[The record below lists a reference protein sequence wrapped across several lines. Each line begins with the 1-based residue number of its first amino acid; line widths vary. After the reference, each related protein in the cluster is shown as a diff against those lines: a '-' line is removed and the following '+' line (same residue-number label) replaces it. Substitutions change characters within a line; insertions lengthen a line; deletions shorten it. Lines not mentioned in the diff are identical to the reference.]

1 MNGLRLSRSRQIKAR
16 IFEVPGCG
24 GFLMTQPADDLERY
38 YTPGSEIETFD
49 DPDELARKIGHYLA
63 HPEERDRIALAG
75 YARTRAE
82 HTYEIRFSQLLEAA
96 NRLRKQETGGEKAV
110 AVSNSVLVS
119 EDFKKL
125 ELRHQT
131 NFGLRLLRSLLTIP
145 CCLVWGKQRGPRAA
159 RRILFEVSWRL
170 CGETTYSAA
179 SWPGRIFYMES

>member
-1 MNGLRLSRSRQIKAR
+1 MRNSFISLNFGDSGVTMNGLRLSRSRQIKAR

-82 HTYEIRFSQLLEAA
+82 HTYEIRFSQLLEAQTVCV
-96 NRLRKQETGGEKAV
+96 N
-110 AVSNSVLVS
+110 
-119 EDFKKL
+119 KKL
-125 ELRHQT
+125 
-131 NFGLRLLRSLLTIP
+131 
-145 CCLVWGKQRGPRAA
+145 AA
-159 RRILFEVSWRL
+159 RRQ
-170 CGETTYSAA
+170 
-179 SWPGRIFYMES
+179 